1 MLLDETYPLATR
13 HQHPTAHSF
22 SARIEKAYDQATAP
36 DGPRF
41 KLAGLRHKPGE
52 LLNFVRCHSARARRH
67 TLPRRKLVIE
77 CYAPD
82 GAMAVEISFG
92 ESRHEA

>member
-1 MLLDETYPLATR
+1 MLLDQTFPSATR
-13 HQHPTAHSF
+13 HRHPAARSF

-52 LLNFVRCHSARARRH
+52 LLNFLRCHSARARRH
-67 TLPRRKLVIE
+67 TVPRRKLILE

-82 GAMAVEISFG
+82 GTMAVDISFADSPPG
-92 ESRHEA
+92 A